1 MKKTILFLLVAF
13 LTISGTTF
21 GKSKEN
27 VEVLYFKANLCP
39 CKARTCNALQADVD
53 NVLKSYFA
61 KENIQFKVIQLADEA
76 NKELITK
83 YKAESQTVV
92 IIKTKGKNET
102 ATDLSVIVKDYAM
115 KQNKEKF
122 ETELKEKIAE
132 SLK

>member
-21 GKSKEN
+21 GKSKGN

-39 CKARTCNALQADVD
+39 CKARVCNILQTDVD
-53 NVLKSYFA
+53 SVLKKNFA
-61 KENIQFKVIQLADEA
+61 KENIQFKVILLADEA
-76 NKELITK
+76 NKELVAK
-83 YKAESQTVV
+83 FKAESQTVV
-92 IIKTKGKNET
+92 IVKTKGKKET
-102 ATDLSVIVKDYAM
+102 TTDLSAIVKEYAM

-122 ETELKEKIAE
+122 ETELKEKISE

>member
-1 MKKTILFLLVAF
+1 MKKSFLLLFVAF
-13 LTISGTTF
+13 LTISGATF

-39 CKARTCNALQADVD
+39 CKARVCNALQAEVD
-53 NVLKSYFA
+53 SVLKKNFA

-76 NKELITK
+76 NKELIAK

-92 IIKTKGKNET
+92 IVKTKGKKET
-102 ATDLSVIVKDYAM
+102 VTDVSAIVKDYAM

-122 ETELKEKIAE
+122 ETELKQKISE